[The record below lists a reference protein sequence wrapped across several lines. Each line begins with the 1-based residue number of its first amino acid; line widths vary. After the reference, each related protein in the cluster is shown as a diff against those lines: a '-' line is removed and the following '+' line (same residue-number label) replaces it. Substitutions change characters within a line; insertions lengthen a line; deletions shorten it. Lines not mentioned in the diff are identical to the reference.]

1 MKTKYFIIISLIAMF
16 GGLSSC
22 NDRLDIAQQGVT
34 TLNNFYKTDA
44 DATEALTAVYTQ
56 WRDNQFN
63 IFFLKN
69 LLSDDVYCG
78 GGARGD
84 NAAFEELNEYRFGSD
99 NSSLSGVFSNYYKM
113 IYRCNLVINNFK
125 PESNIRT
132 QAIAEAKAFR
142 ALTYFD
148 LVTLWGP
155 VPLVTEVLD
164 NSTAAQPNGDISK
177 IWAQIESDLSN
188 AISVLPAKSK
198 QTSITH
204 FSKGAAQ
211 ALLGKVFLFEKKY
224 TQATAQF
231 SAVIKSNEYNLT
243 TDYSTV
249 LRESTDFGVESVL
262 EPNFVKDA
270 ANGYTQGQMASTMI
284 GWRADKMNIFPA
296 MAFDFMPA
304 GWGFLNPKKTL
315 YDAFVAHDGVN
326 GYRRVNTLL
335 TTAEIASKFGVV
347 PNTPGI
353 LPYANEGYF
362 MYKHRYLNSET
373 ENGWNN
379 WIMCSNN
386 IRVMRYGEVLLN
398 AAEAFFQASKN
409 DSALICINKIR
420 TRAKLNSLA
429 SLTLND
435 IKEERRCELCVE
447 GVRYQDLIRWG
458 DATSVLATQ
467 GQSVPRGDGTFITNS
482 AAGFKERNKLLPFPA
497 SELSVNPKL
506 TQNPGW

>member
-1 MKTKYFIIISLIAMF
+1 ML
-16 GGLSSC
+16 GGFTSC
-22 NDRLDIAQQGVT
+22 ESKLDIAQQGVT
-34 TLNNFYKTDA
+34 TLDNFYKTDA
-44 DATEALTAVYTQ
+44 DATEALAAVYTQ
-56 WRDNQFN
+56 WRDNQYN

-84 NAAFEELNEYRFGSD
+84 NAAYEEMNEYRFGSD
-99 NSSLSGVFSNYYKM
+99 NNLITGSFSNYYKM

-125 PESNIRT
+125 AESSAKT

-142 ALTYFD
+142 ALSYFD
-148 LVTLWGP
+148 LVTLWGS
-155 VPLVTEVLD
+155 VPLVTVVLD
-164 NSTAAQPNGDISK
+164 NSTAAQPNGDVSK
-177 IWAQIESDLSN
+177 IWAQIESDLN
-188 AISVLPAKSK
+188 DAIAVLPVKSK
-198 QTSITH
+198 QTSTTH

-211 ALLGKVFLFEKKY
+211 ALLGKAFLFEKKY
-224 TQATAQF
+224 NQATSQF
-231 SAVIKSNEYNLT
+231 SAVIKSNEYGLI

-270 ANGYTQGQMASTMI
+270 ANGYTQGHMASTMM
-284 GWRADKMNIFPA
+284 GWRADKMNIFSA

-304 GWGFLNPKKTL
+304 GWGFMNPKKTL

-335 TTAEIASKFGVV
+335 TTAEIASKFGVT
-347 PNTPGI
+347 PNTPGL
-353 LPYANEGYF
+353 LPYGNEGYF
-362 MYKHRYLNSET
+362 QYKHRYLNSET

-398 AAEAFFQASKN
+398 AAEAFLQASKA

-420 TRAKLNSLA
+420 TRAQLNTLT
-429 SLTLND
+429 SLTLDD
-435 IKEERRCELCVE
+435 IKTEKRCELCVE

-458 DATSVLATQ
+458 DASAMLATQ
-467 GQSVPRGDGTFITNS
+467 GQTVPRGDGTSITNS

-497 SELSVNPKL
+497 TELSVNPNLK
-506 TQNPGW
+506 QNTGW